1 MNMHNK
7 IRTLDADLCAR
18 VVMLARATDI
28 APRWRQAEAAAY
40 GLSEEVGELIEA
52 MNRRE
57 SGVWVGSPAAGA
69 AQAQAAVEAELGDVC
84 WYVCRVLDL
93 AQLTDQT
100 HALAYLMVPESTPG
114 PVSGVWAGL
123 GPAIEAARGSSTGSP
138 WLMDALAEVQGAS
151 KRAARG
157 DAGAADRQARALG
170 ALLWRCQCA
179 AGVQD
184 MGPIADALEARL
196 RSRFARGVIVGS
208 GGGR

>member
-1 MNMHNK
+1 MSSK

-18 VVMLARATDI
+18 VVMLARTTDI

-40 GLSEEVGELIEA
+40 GLSEEVGELVEA
-52 MNRRE
+52 LNRRE
-57 SGVWVGSPAAGA
+57 DAGGGEA
-69 AQAQAAVEAELGDVC
+69 RAQAQAAVEAELGDVC
-84 WYVCRVLDL
+84 WYVCRAVDL
-93 AQLTDQT
+93 AQLTDET
-100 HALAYLMVPESTPG
+100 RAVAHLIVPESTLDPAS
-114 PVSGVWAGL
+114 VVCAAL

-138 WLMDALAEVQGAS
+138 WLMDALAEVQAAS

-157 DAGAADRQARALG
+157 DEGAAQRQARALG

-184 MGPIADALEARL
+184 MGPIVDALEARL
-196 RSRFARGVIVGS
+196 RSRLARGVIVGS

>member
-1 MNMHNK
+1 MNMSSK

-40 GLSEEVGELIEA
+40 GLAEEVGELVEA
-52 MNRRE
+52 LNMRE
-57 SGVWVGSPAAGA
+57 GAGGEYVRVK
-69 AQAQAAVEAELGDVC
+69 AQDAVEAELGDVC

-93 AQLTDQT
+93 AQLTDEVR
-100 HALAYLMVPESTPG
+100 ALGYLMVPDAPPWGSPA
-114 PVSGVWAGL
+114 VWAAL

-157 DAGAADRQARALG
+157 DEGAADRQARALG

-184 MGPIADALEARL
+184 MGPIVDALEARL
-196 RSRFARGVIVGS
+196 WSRLARGTIQGA

>member
-1 MNMHNK
+1 MNMSK

-18 VVMLARATDI
+18 VVTLARATDI

-40 GLSEEVGELIEA
+40 GLSEETGELIEA
-52 MNRRE
+52 LNMRE
-57 SGVWVGSPAAGA
+57 SASGEYVRVK
-69 AQAQAAVEAELGDVC
+69 AQDAVEAELGDVC

-93 AQLTDQT
+93 AKYRDAVQIMAYLTVVPP
-100 HALAYLMVPESTPG
+100 ALADGVEH
-114 PVSGVWAGL
+114 VWAAL

-138 WLMDALAEVQGAS
+138 WLMDALSDVQAAS

-157 DAGAADRQARALG
+157 DAGAAQRQTQALG

-184 MGPIADALEARL
+184 MAPIVDALEARL
-196 RSRFARGVIVGS
+196 WSRLARGVIVGS

>member
-1 MNMHNK
+1 MNMSK

-57 SGVWVGSPAAGA
+57 DAGGGDA
-69 AQAQAAVEAELGDVC
+69 RAQAQAAVEAELGDVC

-93 AQLTDQT
+93 AQLTDET
-100 HALAYLMVPESTPG
+100 RAVAHLIVPESTLDPAS
-114 PVSGVWAGL
+114 VVCASL

-138 WLMDALAEVQGAS
+138 WLMDALVEVQAAS

-184 MGPIADALEARL
+184 MGPIVDALEARL
-196 RSRFARGVIVGS
+196 RSRMARGVIAGA
-208 GGGR
+208 GGAR

>member
-1 MNMHNK
+1 MNMST
-7 IRTLDADLCAR
+7 IRTLDADLCER
-18 VVMLARATDI
+18 VAMLARATDI

-40 GLSEEVGELIEA
+40 GLSEEVGELVEA

-57 SGVWVGSPAAGA
+57 AGVWVGSQAAGV

-93 AQLTDQT
+93 AQLTDET
-100 HALAYLMVPESTPG
+100 RAVAHLIVPQSTLDPAS
-114 PVSGVWAGL
+114 VVWAAL

-138 WLMDALAEVQGAS
+138 WLMDALSDVQAAS

-157 DAGAADRQARALG
+157 DAGAAQRQALALG

-179 AGVQD
+179 AGVPD
-184 MGPIADALEARL
+184 MAPIVDALEARL
-196 RSRFARGVIVGS
+196 RSRLARGVIAGA
-208 GGGR
+208 GGAR

>member
-1 MNMHNK
+1 MNMSSK

-18 VVMLARATDI
+18 VVMLARTTDI

-40 GLSEEVGELIEA
+40 GLSEEVGELVEA
-52 MNRRE
+52 LNRRE
-57 SGVWVGSPAAGA
+57 DAGGGEA
-69 AQAQAAVEAELGDVC
+69 RAQAQAAVEAELGDVC
-84 WYVCRVLDL
+84 WYVCRAVDL
-93 AQLTDQT
+93 AQLTDET
-100 HALAYLMVPESTPG
+100 RAVAHLIVPESTLDPAS
-114 PVSGVWAGL
+114 VVCAAL

-157 DAGAADRQARALG
+157 DEGAAQRQARALG

-184 MGPIADALEARL
+184 MGPIVDALEARL
-196 RSRFARGVIVGS
+196 RSRLARGVIVGS

>member
-1 MNMHNK
+1 MNMSK

-57 SGVWVGSPAAGA
+57 DAGGGDA
-69 AQAQAAVEAELGDVC
+69 RAQAQAAVEAELGDVC

-93 AQLTDQT
+93 AQLTDET
-100 HALAYLMVPESTPG
+100 RAVAHLIVPESTLDPAS
-114 PVSGVWAGL
+114 VVCASL

-138 WLMDALAEVQGAS
+138 WLMDALAEVQAAS

-157 DAGAADRQARALG
+157 DEGAAQRQARALG

-184 MGPIADALEARL
+184 MGPIVDALEARL
-196 RSRFARGVIVGS
+196 RSRMARGVIAGA
-208 GGGR
+208 GGAR

>member
-1 MNMHNK
+1 MNMST
-7 IRTLDADLCAR
+7 IRTLDADLCSR
-18 VVMLARATDI
+18 VVVLARATDI

-40 GLSEEVGELIEA
+40 GLFEEVGELVEA
-52 MNRRE
+52 LNRRE
-57 SGVWVGSPAAGA
+57 DAGGGEA
-69 AQAQAAVEAELGDVC
+69 RAQAQAAVEDELGDVV

-93 AQLTDQT
+93 GG
-100 HALAYLMVPESTPG
+100 LASAAWVVDYITGEEPFAGRLPA
-114 PVSGVWAGL
+114 VWAAL

-157 DAGAADRQARALG
+157 DEGAAQRQARALG

-184 MGPIADALEARL
+184 MAPIVDALEARL
-196 RSRFARGVIVGS
+196 RSRLARGVIVGS

>member
-1 MNMHNK
+1 MNMSSK
-7 IRTLDADLCAR
+7 IRTLDADLCSR
-18 VVMLARATDI
+18 VVTLARATDI

-57 SGVWVGSPAAGA
+57 AGVWVGSPAAGA
-69 AQAQAAVEAELGDVC
+69 AQAQAAVEAELGDVV

-93 AQLTDQT
+93 AQLTDET
-100 HALAYLMVPESTPG
+100 RALAHLIVPESTLDPASVVCG
-114 PVSGVWAGL
+114 AL

-138 WLMDALAEVQGAS
+138 WLMDALAEVQSAS

-157 DAGAADRQARALG
+157 DEGAAQRQARALG

-184 MGPIADALEARL
+184 MGPIVDALEARL
-196 RSRFARGVIVGS
+196 RSRLARGVIA
-208 GGGR
+208 GGGAR

>member
-1 MNMHNK
+1 MNMSSK

-40 GLSEEVGELIEA
+40 GLSEEVGELVEA
-52 MNRRE
+52 LNRRE
-57 SGVWVGSPAAGA
+57 DASGEYARVK
-69 AQAQAAVEAELGDVC
+69 AQDAVEREFADVC
-84 WYVCRVLDL
+84 WYICRAFDL
-93 AQLTDQT
+93 AKLTDQT

-114 PVSGVWAGL
+114 PVSGAWDAL

-138 WLMDALAEVQGAS
+138 WLMDALAEVQAAS

-157 DAGAADRQARALG
+157 DEGAAQRQARALG

-184 MGPIADALEARL
+184 MGPIVDALEARL
-196 RSRFARGVIVGS
+196 RSRLARGVIVGS

>member
-1 MNMHNK
+1 MSMST
-7 IRTLDADLCAR
+7 IRTLDADLCSR
-18 VVMLARATDI
+18 VVVLARATDI

-40 GLSEEVGELIEA
+40 GLSEEVGELVEA

-57 SGVWVGSPAAGA
+57 AGVWVGSQAAGA
-69 AQAQAAVEAELGDVC
+69 AQAKDAVEAELGDVC

-100 HALAYLMVPESTPG
+100 RALAHLSVPQSTLDPA
-114 PVSGVWAGL
+114 SAVWDAL
-123 GPAIEAARGSSTGSP
+123 GPAIDAARGSSTGSP
-138 WLMDALAEVQGAS
+138 WLMDALAEVQARS

-157 DAGAADRQARALG
+157 DAGAAQRQALALG
-170 ALLWRCQCA
+170 ALLWQCQCA

-184 MGPIADALEARL
+184 MAPIVDALEARL
-196 RSRFARGVIVGS
+196 RSRLARGTIQGS